1 MRNDVWKKGLGIL
14 LALSMVFTG
23 CGSTGNGETKKS
35 DSEPAAETSNAAD
48 ESSTEENTEKTEE
61 VQQPEEK
68 LVITGMANLY
78 NLAPEKDSEFWKMM
92 EEKFNVDYTVDWVPG
107 DTYAQKMELVLS
119 SGELPDLMQI
129 QNTTVPS
136 FQKAVEAGAFYDLT
150 DLLGDFS
157 EYPNLKNNTNLDAWT
172 LSKIKGRN
180 YVVPRTRGNLDSAV
194 MIRKDWLDKLGLEV
208 PATME
213 EFADVIVKVAQGD
226 PDGNGVNDTIGLIPG
241 VETIDGYYPAAFGTR
256 DIEKDADGGIIY
268 ERLTDRYGDYVEYM
282 RNLYSEGAVAKEFAL
297 IKGQQAEELFTTGK
311 SATLTKNAWHLYRL
325 NEECQKTDPDAEVVL
340 IPYLEGPGGYAHIY
354 DLGYFGGMAISAKCS
369 EEKVKRILK
378 FFDATCALENYNFVN
393 YGIEGVHWEM
403 VDGEPSFTE
412 LGKSEV
418 TNSFNAPFIFAANE
432 FAKVDSPLADKA
444 YNESTRE
451 TMKVL
456 YTMGGTGGKI
466 DKFNVLQS
474 DTWTQVWGEYSSEFA
489 SMETKAISGAISMD
503 EFRAYQKQL
512 RENEDFKKAFQ
523 EFTQSHKEFFGE

>member
-194 MIRKDWLDKLGLEV
+194 MIRKDWLDKQGLEV

-282 RNLYSEGAVAKEFAL
+282 RNLYGEGAVAKEFA
-297 IKGQQAEELFTTGK
+297 
-311 SATLTKNAWHLYRL
+311 
-325 NEECQKTDPDAEVVL
+325 PDCTVRE
-340 IPYLEGPGGYAHIY
+340 IF
-354 DLGYFGGMAISAKCS
+354 LG
-369 EEKVKRILK
+369 VIL
-378 FFDATCALENYNFVN
+378 
-393 YGIEGVHWEM
+393 
-403 VDGEPSFTE
+403 
-412 LGKSEV
+412 
-418 TNSFNAPFIFAANE
+418 
-432 FAKVDSPLADKA
+432 
-444 YNESTRE
+444 
-451 TMKVL
+451 
-456 YTMGGTGGKI
+456 
-466 DKFNVLQS
+466 
-474 DTWTQVWGEYSSEFA
+474 
-489 SMETKAISGAISMD
+489 
-503 EFRAYQKQL
+503 
-512 RENEDFKKAFQ
+512 
-523 EFTQSHKEFFGE
+523 

>member
-1 MRNDVWKKGLGIL
+1 MRKNVWKKGLGML
-14 LALSMVFTG
+14 LALSMALTG
-23 CGSTGNGETKKS
+23 CGSTGGGETKKP

-282 RNLYSEGAVAKEFAL
+282 RNLYGEGAVAKEFAL

-369 EEKVKRILK
+369 EEKVKQILK

-403 VDGEPSFTE
+403 VDGDPSLTE
-412 LGKSEV
+412 QGKQEV

-451 TMKVL
+451 TMKAL

>member
-35 DSEPAAETSNAAD
+35 DSEPAAETSNVAD

-180 YVVPRTRGNLDSAV
+180 YVVPRTR
-194 MIRKDWLDKLGLEV
+194 E
-208 PATME
+208 
-213 EFADVIVKVAQGD
+213 
-226 PDGNGVNDTIGLIPG
+226 IGR
-241 VETIDGYYPAAFGTR
+241 ASCR
-256 DIEKDADGGIIY
+256 
-268 ERLTDRYGDYVEYM
+268 ERV
-282 RNLYSEGAVAKEFAL
+282 
-297 IKGQQAEELFTTGK
+297 
-311 SATLTKNAWHLYRL
+311 
-325 NEECQKTDPDAEVVL
+325 
-340 IPYLEGPGGYAHIY
+340 
-354 DLGYFGGMAISAKCS
+354 
-369 EEKVKRILK
+369 
-378 FFDATCALENYNFVN
+378 
-393 YGIEGVHWEM
+393 
-403 VDGEPSFTE
+403 
-412 LGKSEV
+412 
-418 TNSFNAPFIFAANE
+418 
-432 FAKVDSPLADKA
+432 
-444 YNESTRE
+444 
-451 TMKVL
+451 
-456 YTMGGTGGKI
+456 
-466 DKFNVLQS
+466 
-474 DTWTQVWGEYSSEFA
+474 
-489 SMETKAISGAISMD
+489 
-503 EFRAYQKQL
+503 
-512 RENEDFKKAFQ
+512 
-523 EFTQSHKEFFGE
+523 

>member
-1 MRNDVWKKGLGIL
+1 MRKNVWKKGLGML
-14 LALSMVFTG
+14 LALSMALTG
-23 CGSTGNGETKKS
+23 CGGTGGGAAKEQDTAPKKETA
-35 DSEPAAETSNAAD
+35 DAAD
-48 ESSTEENTEKTEE
+48 ESGKTEDTAQPE
-61 VQQPEEK
+61 EARQPEEK

-78 NLAPEKDSEFWKMM
+78 NLAPEKDSEFWKTM
-92 EEKFNVDYTVDWVPG
+92 EEKFNVDYTVDWVPT
-107 DTYAQKMELVLS
+107 DTYTQKMELVLS

-157 EYPNLKNNTNLDAWT
+157 EYPNLKNNTNLNAWT

-180 YVVPRTRGNLDSAV
+180 YVIPRTRGNLDSAV

-208 PATME
+208 PTTME

-282 RNLYSEGAVAKEFAL
+282 CNLYSEGAVAKEFAL

-325 NEECQKTDPDAEVVL
+325 NEE
-340 IPYLEGPGGYAHIY
+340 
-354 DLGYFGGMAISAKCS
+354 
-369 EEKVKRILK
+369 
-378 FFDATCALENYNFVN
+378 
-393 YGIEGVHWEM
+393 
-403 VDGEPSFTE
+403 
-412 LGKSEV
+412 
-418 TNSFNAPFIFAANE
+418 
-432 FAKVDSPLADKA
+432 
-444 YNESTRE
+444 
-451 TMKVL
+451 
-456 YTMGGTGGKI
+456 
-466 DKFNVLQS
+466 
-474 DTWTQVWGEYSSEFA
+474 
-489 SMETKAISGAISMD
+489 
-503 EFRAYQKQL
+503 
-512 RENEDFKKAFQ
+512 
-523 EFTQSHKEFFGE
+523 